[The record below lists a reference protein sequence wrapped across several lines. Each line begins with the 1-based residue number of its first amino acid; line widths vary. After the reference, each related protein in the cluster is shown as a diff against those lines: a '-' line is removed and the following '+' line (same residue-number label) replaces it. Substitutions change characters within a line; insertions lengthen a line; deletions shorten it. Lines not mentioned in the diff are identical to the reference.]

1 VVLGDAAGDEVSSV
15 WVRLEGATMTNDL
28 RAFLLDP
35 GGGLL
40 PVRRAIARCASCD
53 WIAIMSGDD
62 DDELAEFLRLLL
74 TEHVNDLHPA
84 RGRTHE

>member
-1 VVLGDAAGDEVSSV
+1 MEADA
-15 WVRLEGATMTNDL
+15 MTDL

-35 GGGLL
+35 GDGLI
-40 PVRRAIARCASCD
+40 PVRRAIARCGHCS

-74 TEHVNDLHPA
+74 MEHVNDLHPRRPTCDA
-84 RGRTHE
+84 DDGLVLVDRPVAHERRLS